1 MIYVQNTHFPEKQK
15 VYAALQKIF
24 GIGHFYSFQICDQ
37 LGCSKFTTVAELS
50 QSQVDKLV
58 RILNQ
63 YYVTGSDLKR
73 LINDDTKRLAKIGCF
88 RGIHHQMSNVKP
100 KSIKK

>member
-15 VYAALQKIF
+15 LYLALQKIY
-24 GIGHFYSFQICDQ
+24 GIGHFFSLQICDQ
-37 LGCSKFTTVAELS
+37 LGCSTYTIVGQLS

-63 YYVTGSDLKR
+63 YYITGSDLKR
-73 LINDDTKRLAKIGCF
+73 LIAEDVKRLVSIGSF
-88 RGIHHQMSNVKP
+88 RGTRHQLIPS
-100 KSIKK
+100 KKVRGKK